1 MTVPGDK
8 AEQMKDLYSVL
19 GVSQSASED
28 EIKKA
33 YRKLSKKYHPDA
45 NPGNKE
51 AEERF
56 IEVSEAYATLED
68 QVKRKAYDKTLE
80 KDVQG
85 EKAGRTNKAS
95 RGNAASPADINF
107 SNMEEQFEQF
117 FGFNPK
123 NGKVDEDKMNPN
135 KKKRTTPLDATDMF
149 ERYMGIKK

>member
-1 MTVPGDK
+1 MPGDK

-68 QVKRKAYDKTLE
+68 QEKRKAYDKTLE

-85 EKAGRTNKAS
+85 EKAGKANKAS
-95 RGNAASPADINF
+95 RGNTASPADINF
-107 SNMEEQFEQF
+107 SNMEEQFAQF

-135 KKKRTTPLDATDMF
+135 KKKRTNPLDATDMF

>member
-1 MTVPGDK
+1 
-8 AEQMKDLYSVL
+8 MKDLYSVL

-33 YRKLSKKYHPDA
+33 YRKLSKKYHLDV

-68 QVKRKAYDKTLE
+68 QEKRKAYDKTLE

-85 EKAGRTNKAS
+85 EKAGKANKTS
-95 RGNAASPADINF
+95 RGNTASPLVLIPR
-107 SNMEEQFEQF
+107 ME
-117 FGFNPK
+117 K
-123 NGKVDEDKMNPN
+123 LMKI
-135 KKKRTTPLDATDMF
+135 R
-149 ERYMGIKK
+149 